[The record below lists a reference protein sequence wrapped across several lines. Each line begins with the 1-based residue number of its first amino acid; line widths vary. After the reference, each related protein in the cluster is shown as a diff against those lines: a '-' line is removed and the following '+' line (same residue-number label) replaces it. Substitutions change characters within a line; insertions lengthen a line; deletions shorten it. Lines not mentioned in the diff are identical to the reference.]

1 MPNKSLLK
9 TIKAFLG
16 FNRTPSTHLLYE
28 LGKKLHEILIVV
40 VGVFGLSYAV
50 LYLLIG
56 EWRQAIVSL
65 LLLPAGVLGW
75 LLFKRGNYLAS
86 KIWNLVMI
94 NAAILVLGLLDGP
107 DAYAFIFY
115 FPLLIGSIFV
125 FQGKEQPIAYISAL
139 IIISSIWFLITTDIR
154 LSEPAPNA
162 QSNLWIERLANV
174 VGVVIVM
181 VFELIFIM
189 RTSEAI
195 QDRLIEKSEKLND
208 VNAEIMA
215 TIYAR
220 DRMMSVL
227 SHDLR
232 GPLFALDASLE
243 LILQGNTPTES
254 QEPLL
259 RALRQRTSETL
270 HLMERMLLW
279 SGSQNKTVIYTESKI
294 TLEQLERIIQTTI
307 SLIYNKKDISFHIFL
322 ENNGNLAVRGDKN
335 MIEAI
340 IRNLVTNA
348 YKFSQ
353 PGGTVRI
360 SVAADQEE
368 CRIMVTDQGIGMDED
383 VLALLQSGETY
394 SSRGTENERGH
405 GIGLMLVREFLK
417 MHDSNLLIETTPGKG
432 SSFGFSLKN
441 YTEG

>member
-16 FNRTPSTHLLYE
+16 FNRPPSTHLLYE

-243 LILQGNTPTES
+243 LILQGNTPTEIG
-254 QEPLL
+254 
-259 RALRQRTSETL
+259 RA
-270 HLMERMLLW
+270 H
-279 SGSQNKTVIYTESKI
+279 V
-294 TLEQLERIIQTTI
+294 
-307 SLIYNKKDISFHIFL
+307 
-322 ENNGNLAVRGDKN
+322 
-335 MIEAI
+335 
-340 IRNLVTNA
+340 
-348 YKFSQ
+348 
-353 PGGTVRI
+353 
-360 SVAADQEE
+360 
-368 CRIMVTDQGIGMDED
+368 
-383 VLALLQSGETY
+383 
-394 SSRGTENERGH
+394 
-405 GIGLMLVREFLK
+405 
-417 MHDSNLLIETTPGKG
+417 
-432 SSFGFSLKN
+432 
-441 YTEG
+441 